1 MTLTLKMTK
10 RRCVGAFDGALNV
23 QRAAARTGTEW
34 SLRCALLLGLLTTAG
49 GLSAQQSLSGVVLDA
64 ATGEMVSGA
73 RIEVEGVT
81 TNLQSAIRSGP
92 AGRFSIVGLT
102 PGEFTVSVLRSTYA
116 TETARVDLKPR
127 ENAVLDVMLR
137 PAGTNRETIEVS
149 AAAPRL
155 DPARAQTSITV
166 GSADLDDLPAAGG
179 RDLPSLVAQVTPGAV
194 VGHDN
199 FIHLKGNELSI
210 HQFVDGVA
218 FLDNANTHF
227 TPGASPRMI
236 ESVNIITGGMPA
248 EFGNRLGG
256 VLDIVT
262 KSGRSFHGGSVT
274 LGGGTILARD
284 AGVEYGVGGRKWDLY
299 FGASAF
305 SDGRFLNPPQPAE
318 IHDLGYGANNFLK
331 LGHNPTDRD
340 RLTLVVSTAGTNFQL
355 PNTTSDFLVGRD
367 ASRRTRMGSAVAR
380 WQRTL
385 SPSALVTTSVYHRYV
400 SDRLSG
406 TSDPITPLANGFR
419 RTETSGAKID
429 FLVQKGRHTIKAG
442 VDAATF
448 RLNEDLFFD
457 PRDMEEHEEEE
468 EHAEEE
474 EHHDEEEAEHDEEP
488 RHEEESAS
496 ANAIGSSG
504 LPALA
509 SGGAFPSPIH
519 NEAAIAEIN
528 FRGRRRGGQGSF
540 YVQDQFSPFR
550 NFTVHAGIRYDR
562 SSVVLTEDLWSPRL
576 GLSYHIPK
584 TGTVIRAVYNRYF
597 VPPPLEYL
605 QLGSAL
611 GAGAFGAEEASHP
624 VRPAAIFGL
633 GGPSGLFSEDDDHA
647 EEKVFN
653 PGVVR
658 ALTQHYVEFGVQ
670 QRLHSKIV
678 LDVSGYHHQGR
689 HAFEN
694 AEISNTRLFVP
705 VNFDRERTWG
715 SDVSLRM
722 KPLGR
727 LGIFGYLNYAHI
739 NTAFFGP
746 VSGGIGG
753 HGADAGG
760 RITPAFDQRHTG
772 TASLAYR
779 RGENGFLV
787 GFSTAYGSGTPA
799 EFETEQG
806 EGTFASRPS
815 LLPAPIFSSGGEAG
829 HKLVRLPSHWTF
841 DLWAAVPVWK
851 TETKSLELRFDGQN
865 LGNRIF
871 AIAKESDVTPV
882 QYGGRRRFSAQLR
895 FRF

>member
-1 MTLTLKMTK
+1 
-10 RRCVGAFDGALNV
+10 
-23 QRAAARTGTEW
+23 
-34 SLRCALLLGLLTTAG
+34 
-49 GLSAQQSLSGVVLDA
+49 
-64 ATGEMVSGA
+64 
-73 RIEVEGVT
+73 
-81 TNLQSAIRSGP
+81 
-92 AGRFSIVGLT
+92 
-102 PGEFTVSVLRSTYA
+102 
-116 TETARVDLKPR
+116 
-127 ENAVLDVMLR
+127 MLR
-137 PAGTNRETIEVS
+137 PAGINRETIEVS
-149 AAAPRL
+149 AAARQI
-155 DPARAQTSITV
+155 DPARAQTSIAIT
-166 GSADLDDLPAAGG
+166 GADLDELPAAGR
-179 RDLPSLVAQVTPGAV
+179 RDLLSLVAQVTPGAV

-199 FIHLKGNELSI
+199 FVHLKGNELSI

-227 TPGASPRMI
+227 TPGASPAMI

-262 KSGRSFHGGSVT
+262 KSGRSFQGGSVT
-274 LGGGTILARD
+274 VGGGTILARD
-284 AGVEYGVGGRKWDLY
+284 AGLEYGVGGRKWDLY

-340 RLTLVVSTAGTNFQL
+340 RLTFVVSTAGTNFQL

-406 TSDPITPLANGFR
+406 TSDPSTPLANGFR
-419 RTETSGAKID
+419 RTETSGAKVD

-457 PRDMEEHEEEE
+457 PRDADAHEEEE
-468 EHAEEE
+468 EHAEEDD
-474 EHHDEEEAEHDEEP
+474 HHDEEEAEHDEEP
-488 RHEEESAS
+488 HHEGETASAS
-496 ANAIGSSG
+496 TIGAAV

-509 SGGAFPSPIH
+509 LGGVFPSPIH
-519 NEAAIAEIN
+519 SEAVIEEID
-528 FRGRRRGGQGSF
+528 FHGRRRGGQGSF
-540 YVQDQFSPFR
+540 YVQDQFSPFP
-550 NFTVHAGIRYDR
+550 NFTVHGGIRYDR
-562 SSVVLTEDLWSPRL
+562 SSVVLTEDLWSPRV

-584 TGTVIRAVYNRYF
+584 TGTVVRAVYNRYF

-605 QLGSAL
+605 QLASAL
-611 GAGAFGAEEASHP
+611 GVGVFSAQEASQD

-633 GGPSGLFSEDDDHA
+633 GGPSGLSSGDDNHA
-647 EEKVFN
+647 DEEVFN
-653 PGVVR
+653 PGAVR

-670 QRLHSKIV
+670 QRLRSKIV

-694 AEISNTRLFVP
+694 AELSNTRLFVP

-715 SDVSLRM
+715 SDLSLRM
-722 KPLGR
+722 KPIGR

-739 NTAFFGP
+739 NTALYGP

-753 HGADAGG
+753 PGADAGG

-779 RGENGFLV
+779 CGENGFLV

-799 EFETEQG
+799 EFETEQVRHRLRRG
-806 EGTFASRPS
+806 RLCFPCRFSHRAARRGANSCASLRTGLSTFGRRFRSGKRRPS
-815 LLPAPIFSSGGEAG
+815 RSSCASMGKIWVTEFSRS
-829 HKLVRLPSHWTF
+829 
-841 DLWAAVPVWK
+841 
-851 TETKSLELRFDGQN
+851 Q
-865 LGNRIF
+865 
-871 AIAKESDVTPV
+871 
-882 QYGGRRRFSAQLR
+882 RRAT
-895 FRF
+895 

>member
-1 MTLTLKMTK
+1 MTREMKMT
-10 RRCVGAFDGALNV
+10 RSGCVGTPARAYGARLD
-23 QRAAARTGTEW
+23 AARAGIEW
-34 SLRCALLLGLLTTAG
+34 SLWWALLLLMAAG
-49 GLSAQQSLSGVVLDA
+49 GLRAQQSLSGVVRDA
-64 ATGEMVSGA
+64 STGETVYA
-73 RIEVEGVT
+73 AQIEIEGVA
-81 TNLQSAIRSGP
+81 TNLKSSTRSGP
-92 AGRFSIVGLT
+92 TGRFSVVGLT
-102 PGEFTVSVLRSTYA
+102 PGEFTVSVSGATYA
-116 TETARVDLKPR
+116 TETVQVDLKPR
-127 ENAVLDVMLR
+127 ESAVLDVMLR
-137 PAGTNRETIEVS
+137 PAGANRETIEVS
-149 AAAPRL
+149 AAVRQL
-155 DPARAQTSITV
+155 DPARAQTSIAF
-166 GSADLDDLPAAGG
+166 GSADIDELPAAGR
-179 RDLPSLVAQVTPGAV
+179 RDLPTLVAHVTPGAV

-199 FIHLKGNELSI
+199 FVHLKGNELSI

-227 TPGASPRMI
+227 TPGTSPAII

-262 KSGRSFHGGSVT
+262 KSGRSFRGGSATV
-274 LGGGTILARD
+274 GGGTILARD
-284 AGVEYGVGGRKWDLY
+284 AGVEYGLGGRRWDFY

-318 IHDLGYGANNFLK
+318 IHDLGYSASNFLK
-331 LGHNPTDRD
+331 LGHNPSDRD

-355 PNTTSDFLVGRD
+355 PNTTSDFLAGRD

-400 SDRLSG
+400 SDRLAG

-442 VDAATF
+442 VDATTF
-448 RLNEDLFFD
+448 RLSEDLFFD
-457 PRDMEEHEEEE
+457 PRDADEHGEEEEDAEEDEHHDDEEAEHEEEP
-468 EHAEEE
+468 
-474 EHHDEEEAEHDEEP
+474 HHDEEG
-488 RHEEESAS
+488 ESTS
-496 ANAIGSSG
+496 AAGAAAF
-504 LPALA
+504 PALA
-509 SGGAFPSPIH
+509 SGGVFPSPIH
-519 NEAAIAEIN
+519 SEAVIAEIN

-540 YVQDQFSPFR
+540 YVQDQFSLFR
-550 NFTVHAGIRYDR
+550 NFTVHVGIRYDR

-576 GLSYHIPK
+576 GLSYHIPR

-605 QLGSAL
+605 QLASAL
-611 GAGAFGAEEASHP
+611 GTGAFDAEEASHG
-624 VRPAAIFGL
+624 VRPAGIFGL
-633 GGPSGLFSEDDDHA
+633 GGPSGLFSGDDDHA
-647 EEKVFN
+647 EPEVFN
-653 PGVVR
+653 PGAVR
-658 ALTQHYVEFGVQ
+658 ALKQHYVEFGVQ
-670 QRLHSKIV
+670 QQLHSKIV

-739 NTAFFGP
+739 NTAFYGP

-753 HGADAGG
+753 PGADVGG

-799 EFETEQG
+799 EFETEHG
-806 EGTFASRPS
+806 EASLASGAS
-815 LLPAPIFSSGGEAG
+815 LLPVPVFSSGGEVG
-829 HKLVRLPSHWTF
+829 RQLVRLPSHWTF
-841 DLWAAVPVWK
+841 DVWAAVPVWRA
-851 TETKSLELRFDGQN
+851 EANSIELRFDARN
-865 LGNRIF
+865 LSNRIF